1 MMMSDPATSKQTHGF
16 QPGTSGN
23 PSGRPRGSRNKA
35 TLAAETL
42 LEGEAEALT
51 RKAVELALQ
60 GDAVA
65 LRLCIERVYPAPKTR
80 KLALDLPADVL
91 ADPSSAVAMIQRA
104 VLAGE
109 IDPDTGSKVLDVLTR
124 RSSTADALAA
134 ATEHRVPP
142 LAPSMEAWLEF
153 AKPHCD
159 ANSGETADK

>member
-1 MMMSDPATSKQTHGF
+1 MSDPATSKQTHGF
-16 QPGTSGN
+16 QPGVSGN

-35 TLAAETL
+35 TLAAEIL

-51 RKAVELALQ
+51 RKAIAMALE
-60 GDAVA
+60 GDATA
-65 LRLCIERVYPAPKTR
+65 MRLCLERLLPVPKSR

-124 RSSTADALAA
+124 RSSTADALAGVA
-134 ATEHRVPP
+134 MINVPP
-142 LAPSMEAWLEF
+142 LAPSAEAWSEF
-153 AKPHCD
+153 AKAHIAATDDP
-159 ANSGETADK
+159 ASK